1 MQSEGRRQTC
11 LLDVSVL
18 PCALGTRTSR
28 LRKSVWERTEERGRE
43 CDVMYRAPATEI
55 WPSLPPIDPVA
66 TQSFHACFAV
76 LWHSETGGESF
87 DVRRSYELV
96 SPLVLCAPLCA
107 DVTAPGTSTSHVAA
121 ASTARGMAR
130 RARVQR
136 PAAAPRG
143 ARRDRHTLYPLYAVA
158 YGETPA
164 PLLLE
169 PMGIN
174 RGVTL
179 RGHITHTLPTLAPP
193 AACSGFMNPLRAF
206 PW

>member
-1 MQSEGRRQTC
+1 
-11 LLDVSVL
+11 
-18 PCALGTRTSR
+18 
-28 LRKSVWERTEERGRE
+28 
-43 CDVMYRAPATEI
+43 MYSRAPATEI

-66 TQSFHACFAV
+66 TQSFRMRASLC

-136 PAAAPRG
+136 PGSGAARG
-143 ARRDRHTLYPLYAVA
+143 GTARLSYSLSPVR
-158 YGETPA
+158 
-164 PLLLE
+164 
-169 PMGIN
+169 
-174 RGVTL
+174 
-179 RGHITHTLPTLAPP
+179 
-193 AACSGFMNPLRAF
+193 CSV
-206 PW
+206 W